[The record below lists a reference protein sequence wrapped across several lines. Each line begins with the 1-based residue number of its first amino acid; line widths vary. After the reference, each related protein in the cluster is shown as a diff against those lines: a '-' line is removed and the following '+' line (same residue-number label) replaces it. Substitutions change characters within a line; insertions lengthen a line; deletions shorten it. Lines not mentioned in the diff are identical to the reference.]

1 MTEDEL
7 ATLAAAFPDLTVSYD
22 GIVTSHTATFQ
33 NYDGTV
39 LNTQTVRHGSA
50 AVNPVTA
57 GLCEMPSKPPTVEE
71 EYTYI
76 GWDKSLE
83 NIVSDTVFTAQ
94 FSAKTRVYTIRI
106 WLEPEEQSLLKTVQV
121 EARGSYAWDGDDLT
135 SAEGKL
141 WMGFDHPMADITSDL
156 DVHAVFI
163 TPTLPDAVASGYDYL
178 YSDNPADNSGYTLE
192 QFCGIIK
199 AKKEKEYFQLKD
211 RIKITPNT
219 DVFADSEII
228 CEVAGFNHNKLADG
242 SGTFAGVIWGM
253 IGAMNASGRM
263 NSTNTNAGGWP
274 ATEARDIDNNTIFP
288 ALPRWIRMLIPKVI
302 VLSSAGATKAD
313 IVSSQDYL
321 FRFSHAEVGFDVSSV
336 PYCNEV
342 DADAE
347 SVQLP
352 IFTDNSSRI
361 RKTYNGTGSA
371 VYWWLRSPDPGYS
384 TSFRYVYSNGIANSY
399 YAASGYSVVL
409 GFCTYLA

>member
-1 MTEDEL
+1 M
-7 ATLAAAFPDLTVSYD
+7 
-22 GIVTSHTATFQ
+22 
-33 NYDGTV
+33 
-39 LNTQTVRHGSA
+39 
-50 AVNPVTA
+50 
-57 GLCEMPSKPPTVEE
+57 
-71 EYTYI
+71 
-76 GWDKSLE
+76 
-83 NIVSDTVFTAQ
+83 
-94 FSAKTRVYTIRI
+94 
-106 WLEPEEQSLLKTVQV
+106 QV
-121 EARGSYAWDGDDLT
+121 HDSCDWDGDDLT
-135 SAEGKL
+135 SADGSL
-141 WMGFDHPMADITSDL
+141 WMGWDQPTADVVSDM

-163 TPTLPDAVASGYDYL
+163 TPVLPDAVATDYDYL
-178 YSDNPADNSGYTLE
+178 YSDNPADNSGYTLAE
-192 QFCGIIK
+192 FCGIIK
-199 AKKEKEYFQLKD
+199 AKREQEYFRLLD

-219 DVFADSEII
+219 DVFVDSEII
-228 CEVAGFNHNKLADG
+228 CEVAGWNHMKLADG
-242 SGTFAGVIWGM
+242 SGIFAGVIWGM
-253 IGAMNASGRM
+253 VGAMNASRRM

-274 ATEARDIDNNTIFP
+274 ASEARDIDNNTIFP
-288 ALPRWIRMLIPKVI
+288 ALPRWIRMLVPKVI

-371 VYWWLRSPDPGYS
+371 VHWWLRSPDPGGSTHCRGVSGNGSANFYS
-384 TSFRYVYSNGIANSY
+384 ATYGNC
-399 YAASGYSVVL
+399 VVL